1 MFEIGVT
8 YQFAKGKI
16 MAETEVFYD
25 KENES
30 SMGADD
36 NDDAFYKID
45 PEKEKLKKR
54 LIVVKKDSINN
65 FVKIE
70 DKHNEC
76 LVNHSLYIKKIGEY
90 KNLST
95 IQAKNININVSNIK
109 DKDLFESGIL
119 EKDIFD
125 RDLSD
130 SDRND
135 KNNLD
140 FTGNK
145 QRFDRIEYLI
155 KLEKEKR
162 ERDGTYD
169 PVTLKNNIIDIFKEE
184 KKHVTNIL
192 QTELKDQVSMLNKE
206 IEEFKNKDS
215 VTNKDL
221 DDHNEKINDFHR
233 KINIIFQRSHR
244 HITNIMEELNI
255 LMTELDDYKFEN

>member
-54 LIVVKKDSINN
+54 LIIVKKESINN

-155 KLEKEKR
+155 KLEKEK
-162 ERDGTYD
+162 E
-169 PVTLKNNIIDIFKEE
+169 KE
-184 KKHVTNIL
+184 
-192 QTELKDQVSMLNKE
+192 
-206 IEEFKNKDS
+206 
-215 VTNKDL
+215 
-221 DDHNEKINDFHR
+221 
-233 KINIIFQRSHR
+233 
-244 HITNIMEELNI
+244 MEHMI
-255 LMTELDDYKFEN
+255 Q